1 MAFKKATKSQARL
14 RLGISGPP
22 GAGKSFT
29 ALSVG
34 KHLGKRM
41 AAIDT
46 ERGSLSKYAGDVADF
61 DVLELE
67 HFSVENYLKA
77 LREAAEAGYDVLVV
91 DSLSHAWAG
100 RGGVLEEVDKR
111 GGKFDAWRYATPLQ
125 QKLVDAILGYPG
137 HIIVTMRSKV
147 DYQVSTVE
155 RNGKRETKV
164 EKLGMAPVQ
173 RDDFA
178 YELDVVMDMNER
190 NAGSVTKSR
199 CPAIAGVMIDKPGR
213 ELAETLLKWLGE
225 GEAAPERPLA
235 EQQSTGAFQTRG
247 TTAGEDTQT
256 RGQTT
261 TSTATKP
268 STQTS
273 ATSEPKLDEYG
284 LEIPTCPCPV
294 VRPGR
299 PNAGKRWDELPGP
312 LVAKMLD
319 ENGNMMTPDQL
330 RWAEYLVT
338 KRQARKAREAA
349 AVAMAA
355 EAGFVPD
362 EAAQAAA
369 DAEAAP

>member
-225 GEAAPERPLA
+225 GEPTPQKQEPAQASREAQAGVPD
-235 EQQSTGAFQTRG
+235 GAVQVS
-247 TTAGEDTQT
+247 AG
-256 RGQTT
+256 R
-261 TSTATKP
+261 A
-268 STQTS
+268 
-273 ATSEPKLDEYG
+273 LDEYG
-284 LEIPTCPCPV
+284 LEIPSCPCPV
-294 VRPGR
+294 VRPGKQ
-299 PNAGKRWDELPGP
+299 NAGKRWDELSGV
-312 LVAKMLD
+312 LIAKMLD
-319 ENGNMMTPDQL
+319 ENGSQMTPDQL

-369 DAEAAP
+369 GGEMAQ